1 MGLKKL
7 ACILFILFIS
17 ILHAVT
23 LTTWLAKD
31 ADRIIHKETTGLN
44 HSIDSLHTAKTSILI
59 NTPE

>member
-31 ADRIIHKETTGLN
+31 VAGLTNKESTDN
-44 HSIDSLHTAKTSILI
+44 HSIDSLHTTQTSILI
-59 NTPE
+59 TTPE